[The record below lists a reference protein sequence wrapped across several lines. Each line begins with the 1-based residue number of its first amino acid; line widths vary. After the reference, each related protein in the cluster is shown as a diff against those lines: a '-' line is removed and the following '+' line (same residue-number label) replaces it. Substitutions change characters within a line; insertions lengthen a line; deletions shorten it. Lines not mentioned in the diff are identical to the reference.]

1 MAELEWYCREEDS
14 SMIFEKAL
22 SQCKEFYYK
31 ILGFSEKNL
40 RFRDLPKE
48 DLAHYSK
55 RTIDV
60 EYSSHGDGLK
70 FNDLQIEL
78 IMIFQINTEE
88 KMFML

>member
-60 EYSSHGDGLK
+60 EYK
-70 FNDLQIEL
+70 FPW
-78 IMIFQINTEE
+78 
-88 KMFML
+88 